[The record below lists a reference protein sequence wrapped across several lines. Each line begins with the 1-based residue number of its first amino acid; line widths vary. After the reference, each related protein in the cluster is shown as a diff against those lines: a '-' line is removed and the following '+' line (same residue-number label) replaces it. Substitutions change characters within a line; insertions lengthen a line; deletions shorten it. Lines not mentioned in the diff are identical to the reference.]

1 MKLTFLGTRGEIE
14 KRTRRHR
21 MHTSLMVSYRAADVM
36 IDCGL
41 DWLGNFG
48 RWRYR
53 NAFVHSKTRQS
64 AHWAFAGSHPIDM
77 VRKRRRT
84 ASHHHALRL
93 GDCHRRR
100 GPDLCE
106 TPSHGRRPRRRDGY
120 RLRWNEAEAL

>member
-21 MHTSLMVSYRAADVM
+21 MHTSLMVSYRGTDVM

-41 DWLGNFG
+41 DWLGKFE
-48 RWRYR
+48 RLHP
-53 NAFVHSKTRQS
+53 NALVHSETRQNS
-64 AHWAFAGSHPIDM
+64 DWPFPGSHPAYV

-100 GPDLCE
+100 GQALCE
-106 TPSHGRRPRRRDGY
+106 TAGYGRRAWRRRAHC
-120 RLRWNEAEAL
+120 L